1 VLDYVTRKDGSG
13 DSKADFFTNPTS
25 YKSTFNKYTEV
36 ADVFIAGHFYG
47 KGAPYFFS
55 RAEAKAAN
63 FKLKVVADISCD
75 IDGPVACTIR
85 PSTIDEPIY
94 GYDPTTESE
103 VNFTNPKAIAVMAV
117 DNLPC
122 ELPRDASEGFGS
134 TFTKIIIPAF
144 FNGDQDGILARAK
157 MTENGALTPAFSYLK
172 KYVDG
177 LE

>member
-1 VLDYVTRKDGSG
+1 M
-13 DSKADFFTNPTS
+13 
-25 YKSTFNKYTEV
+25 
-36 ADVFIAGHFYG
+36 
-47 KGAPYFFS
+47 
-55 RAEAKAAN
+55 
-63 FKLKVVADISCD
+63 VADISCD